1 MRPPHIHVRVMAP
14 GFRSLTTQM
23 YFEGE
28 DLNAK
33 DRLLQDLTPAERKL
47 LTVAFGPAPGD
58 RDQLAGR
65 FDIVISSVASGGTTP
80 ELD

>member
-1 MRPPHIHVRVMAP
+1 MRPPHIHFRVVAP

-33 DRLLQDLTPAERKL
+33 DRILQDLSPAERKL
-47 LTVAFGPAPGD
+47 LIVAFGPVPSDG
-58 RDQLAGR
+58 DQLAGR
-65 FDIVISSVASGGTTP
+65 FDIVIGPVASEGTTP
-80 ELD
+80 GLD